1 MIVLDTHTWIWW
13 ANETGQITEAQRDAI
28 VQERRQIAGQT
39 HSNFRWP
46 DKSSF
51 PRKRESIQI
60 ASRQLTYNQAT
71 WIPAFAGM
79 TGTSKTVHLLP
90 LTPEIA
96 VRAYRLPEPFHR
108 DPADRILV
116 ATALEHSC
124 SLVTSDARVTDY
136 PHVQTIRERGLLL
149 CLTRFPV
156 NWPAGP

>member
-28 VQERRQIAGQT
+28 VQERRQIGAIGI
-39 HSNFRWP
+39 SAISLW
-46 DKSSF
+46 
-51 PRKRESIQI
+51 EI
-60 ASRQLTYNQAT
+60 AMLAERQRITLHADALSWLRRSLAY
-71 WIPAFAGM
+71 P
-79 TGTSKTVHLLP
+79 TVHLLP

-124 SLVTSDARVTDY
+124 SLVTSDARITDY
-136 PHVQTIRERGLLL
+136 PHVQTIS
-149 CLTRFPV
+149 
-156 NWPAGP
+156 